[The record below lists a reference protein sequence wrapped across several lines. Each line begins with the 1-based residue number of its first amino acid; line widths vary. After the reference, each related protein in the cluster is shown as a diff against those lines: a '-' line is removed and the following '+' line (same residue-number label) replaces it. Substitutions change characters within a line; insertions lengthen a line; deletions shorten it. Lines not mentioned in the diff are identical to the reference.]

1 MGEITPNIEVI
12 SLLYKKSL
20 KGKPSAWGIKTGLEE
35 QGTGNENDC
44 KPAGKSP
51 VCQNPQGHP

>member
-1 MGEITPNIEVI
+1 MGEITPNIGIKEH
-12 SLLYKKSL
+12 KKSL